1 MASSNKFHILLLLQS
16 FCILCFVKQLNSHQS
31 QLLGH
36 LCLQCLLSHQLKGI
50 GNHTDAVQFV
60 LIKQKCLMLI
70 AGQSVTYSTV
80 VSSITLPFIFAAP
93 WLEHSSVL
101 SLLFRSDPGFIERIS
116 RIKGCMINAASC

>member
-101 SLLFRSDPGFIERIS
+101 LLLFRSDPGFIERIS